1 MTEIDKLAENAKP
14 IKTSLTIPTPILEY
28 LYNDAEKQGIGKQK
42 YLYKGIKNLLPNDL
56 NEILGKEIYENL
68 LEEIRYHFKQL
79 ASQDMM
85 KFCDII
91 RMNFLTREP
100 EDKNVEYIYK
110 LISENPNTVDKNSL
124 INLLMFK
131 DEYLNQLKHDVFDEE
146 MKQLYRESTEK
157 ALFYVDNLINKNNK
171 FKDSKTFL

>member
-1 MTEIDKLAENAKP
+1 
-14 IKTSLTIPTPILEY
+14 
-28 LYNDAEKQGIGKQK
+28 
-42 YLYKGIKNLLPNDL
+42 
-56 NEILGKEIYENL
+56 
-68 LEEIRYHFKQL
+68 
-79 ASQDMM
+79 M

-100 EDKNVEYIYK
+100 EDKNIEYIYK
-110 LISENPNTVDKNSL
+110 VISEKPNTVDKNSL
-124 INLLMFK
+124 INLLRFK
-131 DEYLNQLKHDVFDEE
+131 DEYLNQLKHDVFDDE

>member
-1 MTEIDKLAENAKP
+1 M
-14 IKTSLTIPTPILEY
+14 
-28 LYNDAEKQGIGKQK
+28 
-42 YLYKGIKNLLPNDL
+42 YKGIKNLLHNDL

-100 EDKNVEYIYK
+100 EDKNIEYIYK
-110 LISENPNTVDKNSL
+110 LISEKPNTVDKNSL
-124 INLLMFK
+124 INLLRFK
-131 DEYLNQLKHDVFDEE
+131 DEYLNQLKHDVFDDE